1 MSNFLKSQI
10 ANLALAV
17 ELSVLGAV
25 IVFMITASLGVS
37 PTTVKREW
45 AIAKAWL
52 LHALEHGAARDP
64 ADG

>member
-25 IVFMITASLGVS
+25 IVFMITTSLGVS
-37 PTTVKREW
+37 PT
-45 AIAKAWL
+45 IAA
-52 LHALEHGAARDP
+52 
-64 ADG
+64 

>member
-25 IVFMITASLGVS
+25 IVFMITASLGVDNA
-37 PTTVKREW
+37 TNDRHYVV
-45 AIAKAWL
+45 
-52 LHALEHGAARDP
+52 HALPMRTTFVELGWKY
-64 ADG
+64 